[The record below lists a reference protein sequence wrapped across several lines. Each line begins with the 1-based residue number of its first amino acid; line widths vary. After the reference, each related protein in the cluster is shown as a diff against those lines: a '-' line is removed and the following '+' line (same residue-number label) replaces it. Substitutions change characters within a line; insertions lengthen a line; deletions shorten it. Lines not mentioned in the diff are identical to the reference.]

1 MKQKKL
7 IIVGAGGHGKVI
19 LDIAMRNGYVMM
31 GFLDDDPERKE
42 LAGHPIIG
50 GCADAVKYA
59 QDAEFVIGIG
69 SNIIRER
76 LVEML
81 DGKVTWATL
90 IHPTAYI
97 GLGVEIGEGTLV
109 MPQASVNAFAKVGR
123 HCIVNTSAV
132 VEHDNVIEDFVHV
145 SSGATL
151 AGTVCVGR
159 RTLIG
164 AGSSVKNNISI
175 CQHVTVGVGAAV
187 VKDITEPGIYVGV
200 PARKR

>member
-19 LDIAMRNGYVMM
+19 LDVAMRNGYVIM
-31 GFLDDDPERKE
+31 GFLDDNPDLKE
-42 LAGHPIIG
+42 LGGHPVIG
-50 GCADAVKYA
+50 RCADAVKYA
-59 QDAEFVIGIG
+59 PEAEFVIGIG
-69 SNIIRER
+69 SNVIREH

-90 IHPTAYI
+90 VHPTAYI
-97 GLGVEIGEGTLV
+97 GLSVEIGEGTLV

-123 HCIVNTSAV
+123 HCIINTSSV
-132 VEHDNVIEDFVHV
+132 VEHDNVIDDFAHV
-145 SSGATL
+145 SSGAAL
-151 AGTVCVGR
+151 AGTVHVGR

-164 AGSSVKNNISI
+164 VGSSVKNNISI
-175 CQHVTVGVGAAV
+175 CEHVTVGAGAAV
-187 VKDITEPGIYVGV
+187 VKDITEPGVYVGV